1 MQFGDRYQVLLKL
14 HIITTK
20 KKIIPII
27 IGEIIFPKIIPNLNH
42 ILFKGDKIFELKRPK
57 TRKIRAIIKDHI
69 LTSLLFNKGYKAIN
83 KKTIKKTIPK
93 LLFEPSLMLSI

>member
-1 MQFGDRYQVLLKL
+1 MSLRKTLINNPMGV
-14 HIITTK
+14 TTK

-93 LLFEPSLMLSI
+93 LLFVPSLMLSI